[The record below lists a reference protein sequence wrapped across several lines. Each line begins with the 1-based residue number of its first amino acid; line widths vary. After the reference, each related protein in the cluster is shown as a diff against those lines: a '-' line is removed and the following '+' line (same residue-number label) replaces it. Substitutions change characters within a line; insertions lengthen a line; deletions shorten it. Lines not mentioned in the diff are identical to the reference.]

1 MKKEQYIKN
10 FSIFVEGKKNKPNYK
25 THTID
30 GFIVYQGRDAE
41 SNDHLTF
48 EVASNDDY
56 WLHAKGVPGSHVI
69 IKISEK
75 IPDERIIYKVAEIA
89 AKNSAAAKKDLEFV
103 NVICCK
109 RMFVTKKPGMNPGQ
123 VAVEESNSQIIKVKI

>member
-1 MKKEQYIKN
+1 MKKEQYIKK

-25 THTID
+25 TINID
-30 GFIVYQGRDAE
+30 GFVVYQGRDAE
-41 SNDHLTF
+41 SNDYLTF

-69 IKISEK
+69 IKVAEK
-75 IPDERIIYKVAEIA
+75 VPDERLIYKVAEIA
-89 AKNSAAAKKDLEFV
+89 AKNSAASKKNLEHV

-123 VAVEESNSQIIKVKI
+123 VSVEELNSQIIKVKM